1 MLDVLGDDQQSCLA
15 VIADNA
21 ARPSVHETAAGL
33 LLGGDA
39 GVGPT
44 DCAAHANQQ
53 AGRLLCLPLRSVA
66 KFPLPSF
73 TSTLHPS
80 RR

>member
-39 GVGPT
+39 WVGPT
-44 DCAAHANQQ
+44 L
-53 AGRLLCLPLRSVA
+53 GR
-66 KFPLPSF
+66 PSECVLV
-73 TSTLHPS
+73 SDIVYNG
-80 RR
+80 